1 MDWSYT
7 IWIPLVPLISF
18 LILGFFG
25 RNLRYPLPGLIGVSG
40 VFISL
45 VLSYYAAYNYFFIA
59 NPDMIFEP
67 LKGFEV
73 LWMNFTDTLQFKM
86 GTLID
91 PISMMMVVVV
101 TTVSFLVHLYSL
113 GYMKEEAGFGRFY
126 TFLSL
131 FTFSML
137 GLVLATN
144 LFQIYFFW
152 ELVGVSSYL
161 LIGFYYDKPSAILA
175 SKKAFIVTRFADFF
189 FLIGIILVSYYTG
202 TFDFITLNNLD
213 QSALTSASGL
223 GFMGMS
229 VIAWGLTLSFIGGAG
244 KSAMF
249 PLHIWLP
256 DAMEGPTPVSALI
269 HAATMVVAGV
279 FLVARLFP
287 MYHSVDGGAVL
298 HIIAFIGAFSS
309 IFAAT
314 IALTQLD
321 IKRVLAYSTMS
332 QIGYMM
338 MSLGVSGIEGHH
350 GLGFTASMF
359 HLFTHAFF
367 KSLLFLGA
375 GAIIHAVHS
384 NYMNEM
390 GGLRKYLPVTHITFL
405 IAALAIAGIFPL
417 AGFFSKDAILDAAYM
432 HNPVYF
438 WTGWVVAGM
447 TAFYMFRLYFRVF
460 WYEDVHYHHTP
471 HEAPKTMTI
480 PLLILAVLSIITGFI
495 FFYFI
500 PFGAYITP
508 TGKSFEMHI
517 NWNLAVLSL
526 AVAASGIFIA
536 WKMYYRKNELPD
548 KISHAF
554 GALYKWSYNKFYFDE
569 IYNFVTKQIM
579 FGIISRGWTWFDT
592 KIVDGTMDQIGF
604 STEKISFAIKR
615 FQSGKLQDYAYAVL
629 AGVVFLA
636 VVFIYFLKN

>member
-7 IWIPLVPLISF
+7 IWIPLIPLISF
-18 LILGFFG
+18 LILGFYG

-40 VFISL
+40 VFIAL
-45 VLSYYAAYNYFFIA
+45 LLSYYAAYNYFFVA
-59 NPDMIFEP
+59 NPDMIYEP
-67 LKGFEV
+67 VKGFETV
-73 LWMNFTDTLQFKM
+73 WMNFTDTLQFKM

-101 TTVSFLVHLYSL
+101 TTVSFLVHVYSL
-113 GYMKEEAGFGRFY
+113 GYMKEEPGFGRFY

-137 GLVLATN
+137 GLVLSTN

-161 LIGFYYDKPSAILA
+161 LIGFYYDKPTAILA

-189 FLIGIILVSYYTG
+189 FLIGIILVSYYTE

-213 QSALTSASGL
+213 QTAITSAQGL
-223 GFMGMS
+223 SFIGMS
-229 VIAWGLTLSFIGGAG
+229 VLAWGLTLAFIGGAG

-287 MYHSVDGGAVL
+287 MYQSVDGGAVL

-309 IFAAT
+309 LFAAT

-338 MSLGVSGIEGHH
+338 MSLGVSGLEGHH

-390 GGLRKYLPVTHITFL
+390 GGLRKYLPITHSTFL

-438 WTGWVVAGM
+438 WTGWIVAGM

-471 HEAPKTMTI
+471 HEAPRTMTI
-480 PLLILAVLSIITGFI
+480 PLLILAVLSVISGVV

-500 PFGAYITP
+500 PFGEYITP

-517 NWNLAVLSL
+517 NWSLAGLSL
-526 AVAASGIFIA
+526 AIAATGIFIA
-536 WKMYYRKNELPD
+536 WKMYYKKNDLPD
-548 KISHAF
+548 RVSNTF
-554 GALYKWSYNKFYFDE
+554 GALYKWSYDKFYFDE
-569 IYNFVTKQIM
+569 IYNFVTKKIM

-592 KIVDGTMDQIGF
+592 KIVDGTMDRIGF
-604 STEKISFAIKR
+604 STEKTSFAIKR
-615 FQSGKLQDYAYAVL
+615 FQSGKMQDYAYAVI
-629 AGVVFLA
+629 AGAVFLA
-636 VVFIYFLKN
+636 VIFIYFWKN

>member
-1 MDWSYT
+1 MNWSFT
-7 IWIPLVPLISF
+7 VWIPLIPLISF
-18 LILGFFG
+18 LILGFFA
-25 RNLRYPLPGLIGVSG
+25 RNFKYPLPGIIGTSA

-45 VLSYYAAYNYFFIA
+45 VLAYYAAYNYFFVA
-59 NPDMIFEP
+59 NPDLMFEP
-67 LKGFEV
+67 LKGFETV
-73 LWMNFTDTLQFKM
+73 WMNFTDKLQFKM

-101 TTVSFLVHLYSL
+101 TTVSFLVHVYSL
-113 GYMKEEAGFGRFY
+113 GYMKEEPGFGRFY

-189 FLIGIILVSYYTG
+189 FLIGIILVSYFTE
-202 TFDFITLNNLD
+202 TFDFIALNNLD
-213 QSALTSASGL
+213 TATITSASGI

-287 MYHSVDGGAVL
+287 MYHGVDGGAVL
-298 HIIAFIGAFSS
+298 HIIAFIGGFSS
-309 IFAAT
+309 LFAAV

-338 MSLGVSGIEGHH
+338 MSLGVSGLEGHH
-350 GLGFTASMF
+350 GLGYTASMF

-375 GAIIHAVHS
+375 GSIIHAVHS
-384 NYMNEM
+384 NYMTEM
-390 GGLRKYLPVTHITFL
+390 GGLRKYLPITHYTFL

-432 HNPVYF
+432 HNPVFF

-471 HEAPKTMTI
+471 HEAPKTMTV
-480 PLLILAVLSIITGFI
+480 PLMILAVLSIIAGFV

-500 PFGAYITP
+500 PFGEYVSP
-508 TGKSFEMHI
+508 TGKPFEMHI
-517 NWNLAVLSL
+517 NWSLAGLSL
-526 AVAASGIFIA
+526 FVAATGIFIA
-536 WKMYYRKNELPD
+536 YKMYFRKNELPD
-548 KISHAF
+548 KVSKSF
-554 GALYKWSYNKFYFDE
+554 GMLYKWSYDKFYFDE
-569 IYNFVTKQIM
+569 IYNFVTKKIM
-579 FGIISRGWTWFDT
+579 FGGISRGWTWFDT
-592 KIVDGTMDQIGF
+592 NVVDKTMDRIGF
-604 STEKISFAIKR
+604 STEKTSNSIKY
-615 FQSGKLQDYAYAVL
+615 FQSGKLQDYAYAVI
-629 AGVVFLA
+629 AGVVVLAFIFL
-636 VVFIYFLKN
+636 FYWNN